1 MAATSIDVLLTEMLE
16 LLLVRFREYLRLQH
30 ESAVIKLELQ
40 HSLLLHLSLS
50 LQELWLRR
58 SALFAPSH
66 PTLCLDQNPAHGHS
80 TMNWYSATRPVEEIL
95 HQIRG
100 T

>member
-50 LQELWLRR
+50 LSKNCGLGDQLFLHLLTLHYVWIRTLR
-58 SALFAPSH
+58 
-66 PTLCLDQNPAHGHS
+66 T
-80 TMNWYSATRPVEEIL
+80 VIL
-95 HQIRG
+95 P
-100 T
+100 